1 MSIVNAIVSEDCELL
16 LKYNCITGYAGKHNR
31 IFVKMYNTN
40 KNIFADDSL
49 SFMDVITN
57 SKGQYILAL
66 DSYKCSGL
74 KGKYISIE
82 SIENGSRKILREIF
96 EYNNR
101 IEIVNVTVLSTIR
114 CIMIERLNRLEN
126 VENIKAII
134 EKVDKILNK
143 SFFKDDLCEH
153 TINEINILCEMIILD
168 NICKDMNTIL
178 CCFAETILEN
188 VDKCDFGNKLI
199 IEKIFEKC
207 CNVCN
212 YDKLK
217 KKIREKSRKA
227 CIIILLNRKL
237 KFSLLAVT
245 KSLFNDYCFNFTE
258 KDIHE
263 KISQHN

>member
-1 MSIVNAIVSEDCELL
+1 MIIVNAIVSEDCELL
-16 LKYNCITGYAGKHNR
+16 LKYNCITGYAGKNNR
-31 IFVKMYNTN
+31 IVVKIYNRN
-40 KNIFADDSL
+40 KNIFNDDSL
-49 SFMDVITN
+49 SFIDVTTN

-66 DSYKCSGL
+66 DSYMYNRL
-74 KGKYISIE
+74 KGKYINIE
-82 SIENGSRKILREIF
+82 SIEIGTRKILREIF